1 MMKMKTPFAAA
12 LMLLAVC
19 TPAFSGDSLSSQDL
33 RKLAPGRYAV
43 SLLGLVNMTVSMR
56 PNGQIVGQTSKGKRD
71 TGVWSVQGQRLCVS
85 WSKWLDG
92 KRRCTGLSGGNGNYS
107 GGGMSLRRI

>member
-1 MMKMKTPFAAA
+1 MKMKTPFAAA
-12 LMLLAVC
+12 LMLLAVSA
-19 TPAFSGDSLSSQDL
+19 PALSGESLSAQDL

-56 PNGQIVGQTSKGKRD
+56 PNGQIMGQTSKGKRD
-71 TGVWSVQGQRLCVS
+71 TGVWSVHGERLCVS

-92 KRRCTGLSGGNGNYS
+92 KRRCTGLSGADGSYT